1 MKDTIKKIQ
10 ELYAEEKKELLQKY
24 KNKLITKNNYNDFL
38 EQLNKNEQMDI
49 TDAFLEE
56 GA

>member
-10 ELYAEEKKELLQKY
+10 EQYAEEKKELVKQYNK
-24 KNKLITKNNYNDFL
+24 KLITKNDYNDFL

-56 GA
+56 GV

>member
-10 ELYAEEKKELLQKY
+10 EQYAEEKKELVKQYNK
-24 KNKLITKNNYNDFL
+24 KLITKNDYNDSL

-49 TDAFLEE
+49 TDAFLE
-56 GA
+56 GSA

>member
-10 ELYAEEKKELLQKY
+10 ELYAEEKKSLLQKY

-56 GA
+56 GV

>member
-10 ELYAEEKKELLQKY
+10 EQYAEEKKELVKQYNK
-24 KNKLITKNNYNDFL
+24 KLITKNDYNDFL

>member
-38 EQLNKNEQMDI
+38 EQLNTYEQMDI

-56 GA
+56 GV

>member
-38 EQLNKNEQMDI
+38 EQLNTNEQMDI

-56 GA
+56 GV

>member
-10 ELYAEEKKELLQKY
+10 EQYAEEKKELVKQYNK
-24 KNKLITKNNYNDFL
+24 KLITKNDYNDFL

-49 TDAFLEE
+49 TDAFLE
-56 GA
+56 GSA